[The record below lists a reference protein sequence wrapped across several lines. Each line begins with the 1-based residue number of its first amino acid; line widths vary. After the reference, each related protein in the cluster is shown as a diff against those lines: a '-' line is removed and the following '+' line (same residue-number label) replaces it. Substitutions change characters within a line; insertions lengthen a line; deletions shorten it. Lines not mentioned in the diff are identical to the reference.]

1 MTYSAS
7 LMSGERTVEEPEV
20 EAQETGRKLDLMEE
34 IGGPQGIADSS
45 IPAIVFVAVY
55 TLGGNRISLAGICAV
70 GAGLAIAALR
80 LAKGESLR
88 FALAGFVGVA
98 VAAFIA
104 DRTGRAEDFFL
115 PGLLLNLAYGSVYLV
130 SILVRWPLL
139 GVILGPSLGGEGM
152 AWRRDPHLLRVY
164 SRASWVWVGV
174 FATRLAVQL
183 PFYLAGSLVALGI
196 AKTAMGLPIFAL
208 AVWLSYVILKRGG
221 IEVPELFGR
230 SRGPRGA

>member
-1 MTYSAS
+1 
-7 LMSGERTVEEPEV
+7 MSVERTAEQPEDDSKV
-20 EAQETGRKLDLMEE
+20 SGRQFDLLEE

-55 TLGGNRISLAGICAV
+55 ALGGNRISLAGICAIA
-70 GAGLAIAALR
+70 AGLAIAALR

-88 FALAGFVGVA
+88 FALAGFIGVA
-98 VAAFIA
+98 FAAFIA

-115 PGLLLNLAYGSVYLV
+115 PGLLLNAAYGTVFLT
-130 SILVRWPLL
+130 SILIRWPLL
-139 GVILGPSLGGEGM
+139 GVIVGPTLGGEGM
-152 AWRRDPHLLRVY
+152 AWRSDPQQLRVY

-196 AKTAMGLPIFAL
+196 ARAAMGLPIFAL
-208 AVWLSYVILKRGG
+208 ALWLSYLILRRGG
-221 IEVPELFGR
+221 IEVPKGLGNARGR
-230 SRGPRGA
+230 AKPPGA

>member
-1 MTYSAS
+1 MT
-7 LMSGERTVEEPEV
+7 PEA
-20 EAQETGRKLDLMEE
+20 EDPGRRLDLLEE

-55 TLGGNRISLAGICAV
+55 ALGGNRISLAGICAI

-98 VAAFIA
+98 IAAFIA

-115 PGLLLNLAYGSVYLV
+115 PGLLLNALYGSVYLI
-130 SILVRWPLL
+130 SIAIRWPLL
-139 GVILGPSLGGEGM
+139 GVILGPALGGEGTSG
-152 AWRRDPHLLRVY
+152 RKDPQQLRVY

-196 AKTAMGLPIFAL
+196 ARTAMGLPIFAL
-208 AVWLSYVILKRGG
+208 AIWLSYVILRRGG
-221 IEVPELFGR
+221 IEVQL
-230 SRGPRGA
+230 SRQ